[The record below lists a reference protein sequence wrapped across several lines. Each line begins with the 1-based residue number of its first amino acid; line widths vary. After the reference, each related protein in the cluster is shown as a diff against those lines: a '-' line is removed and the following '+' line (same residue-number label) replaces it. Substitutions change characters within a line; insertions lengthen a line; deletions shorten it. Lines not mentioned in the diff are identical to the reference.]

1 MTAKMSIRD
10 LTRSG
15 SSLLEY
21 DYIDI
26 EDKKAH
32 EYKGVFVSNKYA
44 DEVKEF
50 LDEKI
55 EREQKKVLQE
65 LMQFA
70 GSNTLREECKDM
82 TSNELRSA
90 RHKKYDD
97 A

>member
-1 MTAKMSIRD
+1 MSIRD

-15 SSLLEY
+15 STLLDY

-32 EYKGVFVSNKYA
+32 EYKGVFVPNKYA
-44 DEVKEF
+44 TDVKAF
-50 LDEKI
+50 IDKQVKK
-55 EREQKKVLQE
+55 EQEIALAE

-70 GSNTLREECKDM
+70 GSNALKEEFQSLSSK
-82 TSNELRSA
+82 ELRRA
-90 RHKKYDD
+90 RSKKHED